1 MMELIASFKLAF
13 FILKSIRKEGEAV
26 DVIYATLIIRGL
38 KTYKEVP
45 AIIKPRVKK
54 VLEGL
59 DLGELAVEE

>member
-1 MMELIASFKLAF
+1 MKRVIASIKLAF
-13 FILKSIRKEGEAV
+13 FILKNIREEGEAM

-38 KTYKEVP
+38 KTFKQVP
-45 AIIKPRVKK
+45 AIMKPRVKK

>member
-13 FILKSIRKEGEAV
+13 FILKTIRKEGEAV

-45 AIIKPRVKK
+45 GIIKPRVKK

>member
-1 MMELIASFKLAF
+1 M
-13 FILKSIRKEGEAV
+13 

>member
-1 MMELIASFKLAF
+1 MARVIASLQLAF
-13 FILKSIRKEGEAV
+13 LILKNTFNGGENM

-38 KTYKEVP
+38 KTFKEVP

>member
-1 MMELIASFKLAF
+1 MARVIASLQLAF
-13 FILKSIRKEGEAV
+13 LILKSTFKGGENM

-45 AIIKPRVKK
+45 KIIKTRVKK

>member
-1 MMELIASFKLAF
+1 MKRVIASFKLAF
-13 FILKSIRKEGEAV
+13 FILKSIRKEGEAM

>member
-1 MMELIASFKLAF
+1 MKRVMASFKLAF
-13 FILKSIRKEGEAV
+13 FILKTLRKEGEAM

-45 AIIKPRVKK
+45 VIIKPRVKK

-59 DLGELAVEE
+59 ELGELAVEE

>member
-1 MMELIASFKLAF
+1 MKRVITSIKLAF
-13 FILKSIRKEGEAV
+13 FILKNIREEGEAM

-38 KTYKEVP
+38 KTFKEVP
-45 AIIKPRVKK
+45 AIMKPRVKK

>member
-1 MMELIASFKLAF
+1 MKRVMASFKLAF
-13 FILKSIRKEGEAV
+13 FILKTIREEGEAM

-59 DLGELAVEE
+59 ELGELAVEE